1 MTKGRVLV
9 AGLAGGV
16 AMYIWGSIA
25 HMALPLAT
33 IGVNEISSNEQAVL
47 SSLETSLGQS
57 SGLYIFPSSGWKP
70 GDSAS
75 QRTEAMKNYDA
86 KLVGNPSG
94 LLIYHPPGA
103 KSLTPGQLFTE
114 FVVELLEAFL
124 AVWLLSQ
131 TKIADLRGR
140 IGFVAT
146 AGVLAS
152 LPTNVSYWNW
162 YGFPGNYTAS
172 YMAIQI
178 IGFVMVGIVAAFV
191 LRRQV

>member
-16 AMYIWGSIA
+16 AMYIWASIA
-25 HMALPLAT
+25 HTALPLAT

-47 SSLETSLGQS
+47 SSLQTSLGQS

-70 GDSAS
+70 GDGAS

-86 KLVGNPSG
+86 KLVSNPSG

-103 KSLTPGQLFTE
+103 KSLTPGQLVTE
-114 FVVELLEAFL
+114 FVVELLEALL

-131 TKIADLRGR
+131 TKITGLRGR

-172 YMAIQI
+172 SMVIQI
-178 IGFVMVGIVAAFV
+178 VGFVMVGVVSAFV